1 MTRRFLPHLG
11 LMIAGYL
18 IAVVVASLVLLI
30 VISLPHYAQ
39 STSGWSNFILKGYGG
54 GLAVLMFI
62 MGLVA
67 FPAWVATAI
76 ICELTA
82 LRSKFF
88 YAFMG
93 LATAFLAHFFFN
105 GMDMSHIEAA
115 YLVPSL
121 ISGVSGGLTYWAFI
135 GKQAGA
141 WLPKTEVKK

>member
-1 MTRRFLPHLG
+1 MSGRFLPHLG
-11 LMIAGYL
+11 FMILGYFL
-18 IAVVVASLVLLI
+18 AILVASLVLLL
-30 VISLPHYAQ
+30 VISLPYFSQ
-39 STSGWSNFILKGYGG
+39 NTSGWSNFIWKGYGG
-54 GLAVLMFI
+54 GLTVLMFI

-82 LRSKFF
+82 LRSKYF

-105 GMDMSHIEAA
+105 GMDVSHIDAA

-135 GKQAGA
+135 GKHAGA
-141 WLPKTEVKK
+141 WLPQTGEVK